1 VPTAVIILVALSEAV
16 GLLCLIHL
24 WRGSMP
30 TGGKV
35 AWSIIVLLP
44 LFGPLAYG
52 AIRRPP
58 RVQPRHERLQGEW
71 DIVPEHHASDHA
83 ND

>member
-1 VPTAVIILVALSEAV
+1 MPTAVIILLALSEAL
-16 GLLCLIHL
+16 GLVCLIHL

-58 RVQPRHERLQGEW
+58 RVPAWSQALAGRVGHRAR
-71 DIVPEHHASDHA
+71 ASRFRSRE
-83 ND
+83 